1 MAKTMRML
9 NQVTA
14 EKEAG
19 RKVLRKVF
27 RPQPRVSGASVHK
40 EGDTFVVEAPGLE
53 RIVART
59 GVAGPE
65 VRRQLKKQFIRRG
78 VSQVLEKA
86 GIKAGDRV
94 RCGTLEWE
102 W

>member
-1 MAKTMRML
+1 
-9 NQVTA
+9 V
-14 EKEAG
+14 
-19 RKVLRKVF
+19 
-27 RPQPRVSGASVHK
+27 
-40 EGDTFVVEAPGLE
+40 APGLE

-59 GVAGPE
+59 GVASPE
-65 VRRQLKKQFIRRG
+65 VRRQLKKQLARMG
-78 VSQVLEKA
+78 VSQALEKA